1 MIRGV
6 HHISLSTTDLDALIH
21 FYRDLLGMKLDRISP
36 LAPGFTAFETVVG
49 IRNVS
54 GSVAQF
60 NLGNMNMEVFCYTD
74 PTPRPGERRP
84 ACDAGIRH
92 MAFDVKD
99 IAAEYERLKAAGVDF
114 ISRPQYI
121 APGKC
126 TSCYCY
132 DPDGN
137 IVELQELF
145 PGTPVRPA
153 FGLEEQASA

>member
-6 HHISLSTTDLDALIH
+6 HHVSLSTTNLDELVH
-21 FYRDLLGMKLDRISP
+21 FYRDLLGMELDRISP

-54 GSVAQF
+54 GWVAQF

-74 PTPRPGERRP
+74 PSPRPGERRP

-92 MAFDVKD
+92 IAFDVKD
-99 IAAEYERLKAAGVDF
+99 IDVEYRRLKAAGVDF
-114 ISRPQYI
+114 ISPPQYI
-121 APGKC
+121 EPGKC

-153 FGLEEQASA
+153 FGLSEGQA